1 MNLSQAIELAN
12 AFVLPGF
19 MTDDAALDEERRKN
33 EEAISILSAAWWEA
47 PLGQEAFSYDLVRQL
62 ADRNR
67 PVCDSY
73 GMERLRD
80 LSGLNLNRKLS
91 DADLVHGVA
100 WMQGRTDEEVA
111 KVAGPDARDLGI
123 AYVEAPVSG
132 TVCGFDIETTSKDP
146 DRGYIINLGLA
157 FMDLTPTA
165 LPHDGHIAY
174 FGIPPI
180 YAEKGVPLSE
190 IHQITWDKL
199 EGKRPFRDDRR
210 VQEALLATFKAYPLM
225 AHNASFEDS
234 WLKLHLNGY
243 AEARKAGEIVL
254 IDSRDICRRI
264 DPDVRSLPRESSPAS
279 LEHWA
284 RRRGTL
290 AADESERHLGLDDV
304 FLMLSTVQAEFS
316 ERNLFPGQR
325 EEAEKKSAAQA
336 HAKAK
341 RSSGA

>member
-19 MTDDAALDEERRKN
+19 MTDDAALDDERRKN
-33 EEAISILSAAWWEA
+33 EEAISLLSAAWWDA
-47 PLGQEAFSYDLVRQL
+47 PEGQEPFSFDLVRQL

-73 GMERLRD
+73 GADRLRD
-80 LSGLNLNRKLS
+80 LNGLNLRRGLP
-91 DADLVHGVA
+91 AQDLVHGVA
-100 WMQGRTDEEVA
+100 WMQGRSDEEVA
-111 KVAGPDARDLGI
+111 RTAGFEARDLNV

-146 DRGYIINLGLA
+146 DRGYIINMGLA

-165 LPHDGHIAY
+165 APHDGHVAY
-174 FGIPPI
+174 FGIPSM
-180 YAEKGVPLSE
+180 YAEKGVPLAE
-190 IHQITWDKL
+190 IHQITWGDL
-199 EGKRPFRDDRR
+199 AGKRPFREDHRA
-210 VQEALLATFKAYPLM
+210 QKALLATFKAYPLM

-234 WLKLHLNGY
+234 WLMLHLDGY
-243 AEARKAGEIVL
+243 AEARKAGEITI

-264 DPDVRSLPRESSPAS
+264 DPDVRSLPRESSPAA

-290 AADESERHLGLDDV
+290 SADEKERHLGLEDV
-304 FLMLSTVQAEFS
+304 FLMLKTVQAEFN

-325 EEAEKKSAAQA
+325 EEAEKAA
-336 HAKAK
+336 AKAHSKKK
-341 RSSGA
+341 RSSGV